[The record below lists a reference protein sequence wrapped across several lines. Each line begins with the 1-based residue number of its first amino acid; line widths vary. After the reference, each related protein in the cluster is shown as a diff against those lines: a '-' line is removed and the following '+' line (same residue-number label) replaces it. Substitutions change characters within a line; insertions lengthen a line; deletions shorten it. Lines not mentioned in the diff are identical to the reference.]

1 MRNLYSKLNVHPA
14 ASPEEIRVAIDTCS
28 NASVRADA
36 KAVLLNKVRRQTY
49 DRLNALL
56 TDIGNLRASLGLS
69 YAENWQGEEAI
80 EYIPTSEAKCSRY
93 EEFVQKLEKLNQ
105 SARIVSFS
113 NTTKNFILKLIVTL
127 ILIATVK
134 FIVWFI
140 SAPPSKPQLPTS
152 STRSKPLTSLP
163 SSSLSE
169 DTKRRLRSKLDSL
182 EDLIG
187 MEPAGEKT
195 AKRTAPPSKPQLPT
209 PNTAPKPLPSLP
221 TLLPPA
227 LAPPDSVRWSRKIG
241 QVAKVYSTD

>member
-105 SARIVSFS
+105 SARILSFS

-134 FIVWFI
+134 FIVVYFR
-140 SAPPSKPQLPTS
+140 PPSKPQLPTS

-195 AKRTAPPSKPQLPT
+195 AKRTASPSKPQLPT
-209 PNTAPKPLPSLP
+209 LNTAPKPLPSLP
-221 TLLPPA
+221 TLLP
-227 LAPPDSVRWSRKIG
+227 LRWSHYLG
-241 QVAKVYSTD
+241 QLGG